1 MLDKPKRSKI
11 VLGVDVGGTYTDVFF
26 LNEIDGSC
34 DTAKVPSTR
43 ADQSIGIQTGIT
55 QNLETLS
62 EVSLLIHGTTVGTN
76 ALLERKGAK
85 TGIIT
90 TKGFRDVIEMRR
102 RDRPETWGLWG
113 KFEPIV
119 SRELRVEVD
128 ERILADGTVHTQ
140 LKPNDVK
147 SSAETLL
154 ARGAEAVCVF
164 FMNSYAN
171 DINEKLAI
179 KTLKKIWPNN
189 HITSSSEILP
199 EIREFERC
207 STATLNAYLQP
218 PIGEYLERLKGG
230 LHSGGFTGEILI
242 VQSNGGVMSLDMA
255 RSFPVRTALSGPAA
269 GVIAGAYIGVSAG
282 YPNLITCDMGGTSFD
297 VSLVADGES
306 ALAAQTSVDFGMVVR
321 TPMIEIT
328 TIGAGG
334 GSIASIDRGG
344 LLQIGPESA
353 GSDPGPVCYGQGNDR
368 PTVTDANV
376 VLGRI
381 NADKP
386 IGGKL
391 ARLDV
396 DAAKKAIKMHVADP
410 LQIEIMEAAEAIIRV
425 ANAKMAGAIRLVSVE
440 RGYDPKKFVAMPFGG
455 GGALHAGA
463 LIRDVGLSKALVPR
477 YPGVTSALGCVI
489 ADMRFDKVH
498 TINSMLEDLD
508 VKEVVSEIKRTAED
522 GQKRLIEADI
532 KFDVVEHL
540 IELDMLYL
548 GQTHTVAVRLPIELG
563 DIKNSLDVTAI
574 RIAFE
579 ETYERTFG
587 RLLHNVGV
595 RVLNLRITVIGR
607 RPKFDL
613 SILGPSRKLK
623 IEDAKIGSRQ
633 IWFEGKWWETDVY
646 SRLKLPKDHVVLG
659 PALLEQPDTT
669 IFIDPGLGGKVDRF
683 GNLIISRNNV
693 S

>member
-1 MLDKPKRSKI
+1 MVSESRRPRT
-11 VLGVDVGGTYTDVFF
+11 VVGVDVGGTFTDVFF
-26 LNEIDGSC
+26 LNEADGSC
-34 DTAKVPSTR
+34 GVAKVPSTR
-43 ADQSIGIQTGIT
+43 DDQSVGIQEGIA
-55 QNLETLS
+55 QRLNKLS
-62 EVSLLIHGTTVGTN
+62 EVSLIIHGTTVGTN

-90 TKGFRDVIEMRR
+90 TRGFRDVIEMRR

-113 KFEPIV
+113 MFDPIV

-128 ERILADGTVHTQ
+128 ERVLADGTVLSLLDKT
-140 LKPNDVK
+140 DVK
-147 SSAETLL
+147 IAAEKLL
-154 ARGAEAVCVF
+154 DRGAESVCIF
-164 FMNSYAN
+164 FINSYAN
-171 DINEKLAI
+171 DTNEKRAVEI
-179 KTLKKIWPNN
+179 LKEIWPNN

-218 PIGEYLERLKGG
+218 PIGDYLERLEGGLRKGG
-230 LHSGGFTGEILI
+230 FGGEVLI
-242 VQSNGGVMSLDMA
+242 VQSNGGVMSVDMA

-297 VSLVADGES
+297 VSLVEGGES
-306 ALAAQTSVDFGMVVR
+306 ALAAQTAVDFGMVVR
-321 TPMIEIT
+321 TPMVEIT

-334 GSIASIDRGG
+334 GSIASVDRGG

-396 DAAKKAIKMHVADP
+396 DAAKNSIRIHVADP
-410 LQIEIMEAAEAIIRV
+410 LGIETMEAAEAIIRV

-440 RGYDPKKFVAMPFGG
+440 RGHDPKKFVAMPFGG

-463 LIRDVGLSKALVPR
+463 LIKDVGLSKAVVPR

-489 ADMRFDKVH
+489 ADMRFDRVH
-498 TINSMLEDLD
+498 TINALLDDLD
-508 VKEVVSEIKRTAED
+508 IEALASEIKKTAKD
-522 GQKRLIEADI
+522 GQKRLAEADVT
-532 KFDVVEHL
+532 FEGEEHS

-548 GQTHTVAVRLPIELG
+548 GQTHTVAVKLPIGLE
-563 DIKNSLDVTAI
+563 DVESSLDINII
-574 RIAFE
+574 RTAFE
-579 ETYERTFG
+579 NTYTKAFG
-587 RLLHNVGV
+587 RLLHNIGM
-595 RVLNLRITVIGR
+595 RILNLRVTVIGL

-613 SILGPSRKLK
+613 SILCPSSDCSVEK
-623 IEDAKIGSRQ
+623 AKIDFRQ
-633 IWFEGKWWETDVY
+633 VWFEGKWWQTDIY
-646 SRLKLPKDHVVLG
+646 NRLDLPEEQVVPG

-669 IFIDPGLGGKVDRF
+669 IFIDPDLEGKVDHF
-683 GNLIISRNNV
+683 GNLIISRKNV
-693 S
+693 

>member
-1 MLDKPKRSKI
+1 MVSESRRPRT
-11 VLGVDVGGTYTDVFF
+11 VVGVDVGGTFTDVFF
-26 LNEIDGSC
+26 LNEADGSC
-34 DTAKVPSTR
+34 GVAKVPSTR
-43 ADQSIGIQTGIT
+43 DDQSVGIQEGIA
-55 QNLETLS
+55 QRLNKLS
-62 EVSLLIHGTTVGTN
+62 EVSLIIHGTTVGTN

-90 TKGFRDVIEMRR
+90 TRGFRDVIEMRR

-113 KFEPIV
+113 MFDPIV

-128 ERILADGTVHTQ
+128 ERVLADGTVLSLLDKT
-140 LKPNDVK
+140 DVK
-147 SSAETLL
+147 IAAEKLL
-154 ARGAEAVCVF
+154 DRGAESVCIF
-164 FMNSYAN
+164 FINSYAN
-171 DINEKLAI
+171 DTNEKRAVEI
-179 KTLKKIWPNN
+179 LKEIWPNN

-218 PIGEYLERLKGG
+218 PIGDYLERLEGGLRKGG
-230 LHSGGFTGEILI
+230 FGGEVLI
-242 VQSNGGVMSLDMA
+242 VQSNGGVMSVDMA

-269 GVIAGAYIGVSAG
+269 GVIAGAYIGVIAG

-297 VSLVADGES
+297 VSLVEGGES
-306 ALAAQTSVDFGMVVR
+306 ALAAQTAVDFGMVVR
-321 TPMIEIT
+321 TPMVEIT

-334 GSIASIDRGG
+334 GSIASVDRGG

-381 NADKP
+381 NADRP

-396 DAAKKAIKMHVADP
+396 DAAKNSIRIHVADP
-410 LQIEIMEAAEAIIRV
+410 LGIETMEAAEAIIRV

-440 RGYDPKKFVAMPFGG
+440 RGHDPKKFVAMPFGG

-463 LIRDVGLSKALVPR
+463 LIKDVGLSKAVVPR

-489 ADMRFDKVH
+489 ADMRFDRVH
-498 TINSMLEDLD
+498 TINALLDDLD
-508 VKEVVSEIKRTAED
+508 IKALASEIKKTAKD
-522 GQKRLIEADI
+522 GQKRLAEADVT
-532 KFDVVEHL
+532 FEGEEHS

-548 GQTHTVAVRLPIELG
+548 GQTHTVAVKLPIGLE
-563 DIKNSLDVTAI
+563 DVESSLDINII
-574 RIAFE
+574 RTAFE
-579 ETYERTFG
+579 NTYTKAFG
-587 RLLHNVGV
+587 RLLHNIGM
-595 RVLNLRITVIGR
+595 RILNLRVTVIGL

-613 SILGPSRKLK
+613 SILCPSSDCSVEK
-623 IEDAKIGSRQ
+623 AKIDFRQ
-633 IWFEGKWWETDVY
+633 VWFEGKWWQTVIY
-646 SRLKLPKDHVVLG
+646 NRLDLPEEQVVPG

-669 IFIDPGLGGKVDRF
+669 IFIDPDLEGKVDQF
-683 GNLIISRNNV
+683 GNLIISRKNI
-693 S
+693 

>member
-1 MLDKPKRSKI
+1 
-11 VLGVDVGGTYTDVFF
+11 
-26 LNEIDGSC
+26 
-34 DTAKVPSTR
+34 
-43 ADQSIGIQTGIT
+43 
-55 QNLETLS
+55 
-62 EVSLLIHGTTVGTN
+62 
-76 ALLERKGAK
+76 
-85 TGIIT
+85 
-90 TKGFRDVIEMRR
+90 MRR

-113 KFEPIV
+113 MFDPIV

-128 ERILADGTVHTQ
+128 ERVLADGTVLSLLDKTE
-140 LKPNDVK
+140 VK
-147 SSAETLL
+147 TAAEKLL
-154 ARGAEAVCVF
+154 DRGAESVCIF
-164 FMNSYAN
+164 FINSYAN
-171 DINEKLAI
+171 DTNEKRAVEI
-179 KTLKKIWPNN
+179 LKEIWPNN

-218 PIGEYLERLKGG
+218 PIGDYLERLEGGLRKGG
-230 LHSGGFTGEILI
+230 FGGEVLI
-242 VQSNGGVMSLDMA
+242 VQSNGGVMSVDMA

-297 VSLVADGES
+297 VSLVEGGES
-306 ALAAQTSVDFGMVVR
+306 ALAAQTAVDFGMVVR
-321 TPMIEIT
+321 TPMVEIT

-334 GSIASIDRGG
+334 GSIASVDRGG

-391 ARLDV
+391 ACLDI
-396 DAAKKAIKMHVADP
+396 DAAKNSIKIHVADP
-410 LQIEIMEAAEAIIRV
+410 LGIETMEAAEAIIRV

-440 RGYDPKKFVAMPFGG
+440 RGHDPKKFVAMPFGG

-463 LIRDVGLSKALVPR
+463 LIKDVGLSKAVVPR

-489 ADMRFDKVH
+489 ADMRFDRVH
-498 TINSMLEDLD
+498 TINALLDDLD
-508 VKEVVSEIKRTAED
+508 IKALASEIKKTAKD
-522 GQKRLIEADI
+522 GQKRLAEADVT
-532 KFDVVEHL
+532 FEGEEHS

-548 GQTHTVAVRLPIELG
+548 GQTHTVAVKLPIGLE
-563 DIKNSLDVTAI
+563 DVESSLDINII
-574 RIAFE
+574 RTAFE
-579 ETYERTFG
+579 NTYTKAFG
-587 RLLHNVGV
+587 RLLHNIGM
-595 RVLNLRITVIGR
+595 RILNLRVTVIGL

-613 SILGPSRKLK
+613 SILCPSSDCSVEK
-623 IEDAKIGSRQ
+623 AKIDFRQ
-633 IWFEGKWWETDVY
+633 VWFEGKWWQTDIY
-646 SRLKLPKDHVVLG
+646 NRLDLPEEQVVPG

-669 IFIDPGLGGKVDRF
+669 IFIDPDLEGKVDQF
-683 GNLIISRNNV
+683 GNLIISRKNV
-693 S
+693 

>member
-1 MLDKPKRSKI
+1 MVSESSRPRT
-11 VLGVDVGGTYTDVFF
+11 VVGVDVGGTFTDVFF
-26 LNEIDGSC
+26 LNEADGSC
-34 DTAKVPSTR
+34 GVAKVPSTR
-43 ADQSIGIQTGIT
+43 DDQSVGIQEGIA
-55 QNLETLS
+55 QRLNKLS
-62 EVSLLIHGTTVGTN
+62 EVSLIIHGTTVGTN

-90 TKGFRDVIEMRR
+90 TRGFRDVIEMRR

-113 KFEPIV
+113 MFDPIV

-128 ERILADGTVHTQ
+128 ERVLADGTVLSLLDKTE
-140 LKPNDVK
+140 VK
-147 SSAETLL
+147 TAAEKLL
-154 ARGAEAVCVF
+154 DRGAESVCIF
-164 FMNSYAN
+164 FINSYAN
-171 DINEKLAI
+171 DTNEKRAVEI
-179 KTLKKIWPNN
+179 LKEIWPNN

-218 PIGEYLERLKGG
+218 PIGDYLERLEGGLRKGG
-230 LHSGGFTGEILI
+230 FGGEVLI
-242 VQSNGGVMSLDMA
+242 VQSNGGVMSVDMA

-297 VSLVADGES
+297 VSLVEDGES
-306 ALAAQTSVDFGMVVR
+306 ALAAQTAVDFGMVVR
-321 TPMIEIT
+321 TPMVEIT

-334 GSIASIDRGG
+334 GSIASVDRGG

-381 NADKP
+381 NADRP

-396 DAAKKAIKMHVADP
+396 DAAKNSIRIHVADP
-410 LQIEIMEAAEAIIRV
+410 LGIETMEAAEAIIRV

-440 RGYDPKKFVAMPFGG
+440 RGHDPKKFVAMPFGG

-463 LIRDVGLSKALVPR
+463 LIKDVGLSKAVVPR

-489 ADMRFDKVH
+489 ADMRFDRVH
-498 TINSMLEDLD
+498 TINALLDDLD
-508 VKEVVSEIKRTAED
+508 IKALASEIKKTAKD
-522 GQKRLIEADI
+522 GQKRLAEADVT
-532 KFDVVEHL
+532 FEGEEHS

-548 GQTHTVAVRLPIELG
+548 GQTHTVAVKLPIGLE
-563 DIKNSLDVTAI
+563 DVESSLDINIIST
-574 RIAFE
+574 AFE
-579 ETYERTFG
+579 NTYTKAFG
-587 RLLHNVGV
+587 RLLHNIGM
-595 RVLNLRITVIGR
+595 RILNLRVTVIGL

-613 SILGPSRKLK
+613 SILCPSSDCSVEK
-623 IEDAKIGSRQ
+623 AKIDFRQ
-633 IWFEGKWWETDVY
+633 VWFEGKWWQTNIY
-646 SRLKLPKDHVVLG
+646 NRLDLPEEQVVPG

-669 IFIDPGLGGKVDRF
+669 IFIDPDLEGKVDQF
-683 GNLIISRNNV
+683 GNLIISRKNV
-693 S
+693 